1 VRGLT
6 AGALVVSIAACGE
19 RGAAQDALR
28 VEQDA
33 AKFVPKVERA
43 IGLPFK
49 RPPVI
54 AVRSREEVRRYLELK
69 LDDELP
75 SELLDRLSLAYRLF
89 GLLPDTVDLRALLL
103 SLYTEQVAGY
113 YDPDST
119 TLYVI
124 EGGDPTIRR
133 MVLAHELVHALQGQ
147 YVPLDSLLD
156 ADHGGNDERTAA
168 QAVFEG
174 QATLASLSILLPGRD
189 LGEGDEFWAQYR
201 ESVRR
206 EHTRMPV
213 FNSAPL
219 VVREGLIFPYLDGA
233 SFVRWFQRAYPD
245 TVPFGPRLPRSTEQ
259 VLHPERYRAGDLPI
273 AIPPPTGLDVVYSD
287 DLGELET
294 RILMTV
300 LSGSESIGRAAA
312 LGWGGDRYAV
322 YRSGGDGH
330 ALVWWT
336 AWDNAR
342 GAERFQTLL
351 ERYWPKRN
359 GARRSAIEVM
369 PIVGRPGLRLI
380 DAPVRWAGWERPP
393 EPGEH

>member
-1 VRGLT
+1 
-6 AGALVVSIAACGE
+6 
-19 RGAAQDALR
+19 
-28 VEQDA
+28 
-33 AKFVPKVERA
+33 
-43 IGLPFK
+43 
-49 RPPVI
+49 
-54 AVRSREEVRRYLELK
+54 
-69 LDDELP
+69 
-75 SELLDRLSLAYRLF
+75 
-89 GLLPDTVDLRALLL
+89 
-103 SLYTEQVAGY
+103 
-113 YDPDST
+113 
-119 TLYVI
+119 
-124 EGGDPTIRR
+124 
-133 MVLAHELVHALQGQ
+133 
-147 YVPLDSLLD
+147 VPLDSLLD
-156 ADHGGNDERTAA
+156 ADNGGNDERTAA

-189 LGEGDEFWAQYR
+189 LGEGDDFWVQYR

-273 AIPPPTGLDVVYSD
+273 AIPPPTGPDIVYSD
-287 DLGELET
+287 DLGELEM

-300 LSGSESIGRAAA
+300 LSGSESIGRAGA

-322 YRSGGDGH
+322 YRSDGDGH

-336 AWDNAR
+336 VWDDAR
-342 GAERFQTLL
+342 SAERFKTLL
-351 ERYWPKRN
+351 ERYWPKRKD
-359 GARRSAIEVM
+359 ARRSAIEVM

-380 DAPVRWAGWERPP
+380 DAPARWARWAGPP
-393 EPGEH
+393 EPGGN